1 MHGVFQILQDQSE
14 VFSFRSRTFLAQMKR
29 TVLIYGASL
38 AGLIALLKYIE
49 YRFVVRDLSLEFYIG
64 VIAILFTGLG
74 IWAGPR
80 LTRRKVVLVDPN
92 FVLNEADLQRLGISK
107 REHEVLELIA
117 KGHSNQ
123 EIAEK
128 LFVSVNT
135 VKTHL
140 SNLFGKLDAARRTQA
155 IQKAKELRLIP

>member
-1 MHGVFQILQDQSE
+1 M
-14 VFSFRSRTFLAQMKR
+14 AR
-29 TVLIYGASL
+29 TVLLYGISL
-38 AGLIALLKYIE
+38 AVLIAILKYIE
-49 YRFVVRDLSLEFYIG
+49 YRFIVRDMSMEIYIG
-64 VIAILFTGLG
+64 IIAVMFTALG

-80 LTRRKVVLVDPN
+80 LTKRKVVLVGPN
-92 FVLNEADLQRLGISK
+92 FVLNEVELHRRGISK

-123 EIAEK
+123 EIADK

-140 SNLFGKLDAARRTQA
+140 SNLFLKLEAARRTQA
-155 IQKAKELRLIP
+155 IQRAKELRLIP

>member
-1 MHGVFQILQDQSE
+1 M
-14 VFSFRSRTFLAQMKR
+14 AR
-29 TVLIYGASL
+29 TVLLYGISL
-38 AGLIALLKYIE
+38 AALVAILKYIE
-49 YRFVVRDLSLEFYIG
+49 YRFIVRDMSMEIYIG
-64 VIAILFTGLG
+64 IIAVMFTALG

-92 FVLNEADLQRLGISK
+92 FVLNESELQRRGISK
-107 REHEVLELIA
+107 REHEVLELMA

-123 EIAEK
+123 EIADK

-140 SNLFGKLDAARRTQA
+140 SNLFLKLEAARRTQA
-155 IQKAKELRLIP
+155 IQRAKELRLIP

>member
-1 MHGVFQILQDQSE
+1 M
-14 VFSFRSRTFLAQMKR
+14 AR
-29 TVLIYGASL
+29 TVLLYGISL
-38 AGLIALLKYIE
+38 AALVAILKYIE
-49 YRFVVRDLSLEFYIG
+49 YRFIVRDMSMEIYIG
-64 VIAILFTGLG
+64 IIAVMFTALG

-92 FVLNEADLQRLGISK
+92 FVLNEAELQRRGISK

-123 EIAEK
+123 EIADK

-140 SNLFGKLDAARRTQA
+140 SNLFLKLEAARRTQA
-155 IQKAKELRLIP
+155 IQRAKELRLIP

>member
-1 MHGVFQILQDQSE
+1 M
-14 VFSFRSRTFLAQMKR
+14 
-29 TVLIYGASL
+29 
-38 AGLIALLKYIE
+38 AGLIALLKYVE
-49 YRFVVRDLSLEFYIG
+49 YRFVVRDFSLEVYIG
-64 VIAILFTGLG
+64 VVAVLFTGLG

-92 FVLNEADLQRLGISK
+92 FVLNEGELHRLGISK

-140 SNLFGKLDAARRTQA
+140 ANLFVKLEAARRTQA
-155 IQKAKELRLIP
+155 IQKAKELKLIP